1 MKIYYN
7 NIILNKYIK
16 FKNFFGGYIVK
27 YVNVKTEAVLDEK
40 EFNAMCEREYKDS
53 WDNNLNIIVD
63 EFKGDGKTFKDYLNY
78 MKDND
83 TGIFEDFEII
93 K

>member
-1 MKIYYN
+1 M
-7 NIILNKYIK
+7 
-16 FKNFFGGYIVK
+16 K
-27 YVNVKTEAVLDEK
+27 YVNVKTGAELNEK

-53 WDNNLNIIVD
+53 WDNNLNIIVE
-63 EFKGDGKTFKDYLNY
+63 EFKEDGKTFKDYLNY